1 MLLIIAGLW
10 GVGYWILVRRMH
22 VCEVFAG
29 CRGPGHAAERRRS
42 WWALRSRHAQGA
54 QGEGGDD
61 KLDKLIRNPLPQF
74 ELLDVYRNPF
84 TILDLE
90 RSADDADVSAAFR
103 RLSKIYHPDVPI
115 TGDATQFNSLKQ
127 AASELGTLR
136 GRKFWRPLP
145 AEVSRKRYTRHV
157 IRSEKA
163 DKADGEEAVASS
175 EVAIN
180 VLFRAAALVYFV
192 YSASQAVSNSP

>member
-1 MLLIIAGLW
+1 L
-10 GVGYWILVRRMH
+10 
-22 VCEVFAG
+22 CELFAG
-29 CRGPGHAAERRRS
+29 IRGLGLAAERRCS
-42 WWALRSRHAQGA
+42 SWALRGRRAQGV

-74 ELLDVYRNPF
+74 ELPDIYRNPF

-90 RSADDADVSAAFR
+90 RDADDTDVSAAFR

-115 TGDATQFNSLKQ
+115 TGDAAQFNSLKQ

-136 GRKFWRPLP
+136 GRKFWRMLP
-145 AEVSRKRYTRHV
+145 AEISRKRYIRHV

-163 DKADGEEAVASS
+163 DTADGEEAVASS

-180 VLFRAAALVYFV
+180 VLIRAAVLVYFV
-192 YSASQAVSNSP
+192 CSASQAVSNSP